1 MVNWEDTEVLEAKI
15 APLEEWAA
23 ENADNVDCEDSI
35 ELIGLMT
42 RRMRRN
48 PANAAT
54 AWKQLLAEQVHHDD
68 WPIGGQKGPG
78 STLHPAIRAF
88 ALEAKAEISE
98 IMTEA
103 FGNSE
108 YLRYVKMK
116 RPRNSDPLFHTAD
129 TFGAAAGQT
138 AYTAIVNLAKAGF
151 LTVEDGLEGVE
162 LDTYD
167 PSDSDGDDNEG

>member
-1 MVNWEDTEVLEAKI
+1 MVNWEDTGVLEAKI

-23 ENADNVDCEDSI
+23 ENADNADCEDSI

-54 AWKQLLAEQVHHDD
+54 SWKQLLAEQVHHDN
-68 WPIGGQKGPG
+68 WPIGGTKGPG
-78 STLHPAIRAF
+78 SNLNPAIRAF

-98 IMTEA
+98 IMSEA

-108 YLRYVKMK
+108 YLQYVKMK

-129 TFGAAAGQT
+129 TFGAAAGQA
-138 AYTAIVNLAKAGF
+138 AYTAIVNLSKAGF
-151 LTVEDGLEGVE
+151 LTVEGGLEGVE
-162 LDTYD
+162 LATYD
-167 PSDSDGDDNEG
+167 PTDTDGDDNEG